1 LVDFTVTGAVARI
14 TLNRPEK
21 RNAINGQLI
30 GELMDALGE
39 ANRTH
44 SVRVVV
50 LGAAG
55 QDFCA
60 GMDIKALQETAGAD
74 VLQHVGSAESLAGLF
89 RALRSHPRPVIA
101 TVRGSALGGGCG
113 IATACDVVLA
123 AESARFGYP
132 EVKIGFVP
140 AMVMSLLRRSVGEKR
155 TFDLLVRGEPI
166 SAAEALAA
174 GMITQ
179 VYPDSEFEV
188 RAESYVASIAEKS
201 ASAVALTKRLL
212 QQIDS
217 VPFDAALSAGVQVNA
232 IARMTEDARRGFENF
247 TKK

>member
-1 LVDFTVTGAVARI
+1 
-14 TLNRPEK
+14 
-21 RNAINGQLI
+21 
-30 GELMDALGE
+30 M
-39 ANRTH
+39 
-44 SVRVVV
+44 
-50 LGAAG
+50 
-55 QDFCA
+55 
-60 GMDIKALQETAGAD
+60 
-74 VLQHVGSAESLAGLF
+74 
-89 RALRSHPRPVIA
+89 
-101 TVRGSALGGGCG
+101 
-113 IATACDVVLA
+113 
-123 AESARFGYP
+123 
-132 EVKIGFVP
+132 
-140 AMVMSLLRRSVGEKR
+140 GEKR